1 MFSKESYC
9 FLLLI
14 YNSGIIIPKKHY
26 IWGLQSLNMIKRDL
40 EEEINKRFG
49 KGKAIL
55 LIGPRQVGKTTLFNK
70 LLENRQHLFLSGD
83 DPTVRKLLTNPNIE
97 QLKNIIGNYNV
108 VFIDEAQRID
118 NIGLT
123 LKLIAD
129 QLKSV
134 QLLVSGSSAFELNNQ
149 TQEPL
154 TGRKW
159 EYQLYPISW
168 TEFENNVGYLKAQ
181 QQLELRIVYGMYPDV
196 INNSG
201 DEKGILKQ
209 LTDSYLY
216 KDILSY
222 GGIRKPEVLEK
233 LLRALAFQIGS
244 EVSYNELA
252 QLIGIDK
259 KTVSNYIDLLCQ
271 AFVIFKLPSFSKNLR
286 NEIKT
291 NQKIYFYD
299 TGVRNM
305 IIGDLNPLI
314 VRQDKGNLWENYL
327 IAERLKYNVYSG
339 SLAKAYFWRTLQQQE
354 IDYVEEEAG
363 KVTGFE
369 IKWNPKSKVKIPKI
383 FLETYN
389 TDVKVITNEN
399 FREFLK

>member
-1 MFSKESYC
+1 M
-9 FLLLI
+9 
-14 YNSGIIIPKKHY
+14 IIR
-26 IWGLQSLNMIKRDL
+26 SL
-40 EEEINKRFG
+40 EEKIKNRFG
-49 KGKAIL
+49 TGKAIL

-70 LLENRQHLFLSGD
+70 LLEDKDYLFLNGD
-83 DPTVRKLLTNPNIE
+83 DPTVRKLLSSPNLE
-97 QLKNIIGNYNV
+97 QLKNIIGDFKT

-123 LKLIAD
+123 LKLITD
-129 QLKSV
+129 QLKEV
-134 QLLVSGSSAFELNNQ
+134 QLLVSGSSAFELNNH

-168 TEFENNVGYLKAQ
+168 TEFESNVGYLKAE
-181 QQLELRIVYGMYPDV
+181 QQLELRVIYGMYPDV
-196 INNSG
+196 INNFG
-201 DEKGILKQ
+201 AEKEILKQ

-244 EVSYNELA
+244 EVSYNEMSQLLA
-252 QLIGIDK
+252 IDK
-259 KTVSNYIDLLCQ
+259 KTVATYIDLLCQ
-271 AFVIFKLPSFSKNLR
+271 SYVIFKLPSFSKNLR

-305 IIGDLNPLI
+305 IIGDLNPMEI
-314 VRQDKGNLWENYL
+314 RQDKGNLWENFL
-327 IAERLKYNVYSG
+327 IAERLKHNSYSG
-339 SLAKAYFWRTLQQQE
+339 SLAKGYFWRTVSQQE

-363 KVTGFE
+363 KLEAFE
-369 IKWNPKSKVKIPKI
+369 IKWNPKSKVKVPKSFVTAYDAQI
-383 FLETYN
+383 T
-389 TDVKVITNEN
+389 VINKDN
-399 FREFLK
+399 FRSFLK